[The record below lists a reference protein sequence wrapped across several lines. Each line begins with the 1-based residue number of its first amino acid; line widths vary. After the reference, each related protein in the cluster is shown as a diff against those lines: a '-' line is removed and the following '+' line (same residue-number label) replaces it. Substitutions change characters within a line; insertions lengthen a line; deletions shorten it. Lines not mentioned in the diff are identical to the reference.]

1 VSDFCVRHLLRE
13 HREVEKALEQL
24 ESLLAEQKARAHW
37 SASEREDFRWV
48 IERINRHLHHHI
60 RKEDDVLF
68 PALEDFLPRDLGP
81 LAVLRGEHED
91 LQEVFRRILLAGAL
105 RTTNETPRAAIER
118 LREYSDAMVRI
129 VRDHIYKE
137 DRVLFPM
144 VARFLSVER
153 DTHLLAQMEE
163 IDRTPVPEPQT
174 DQAHARE
181 RPVRKEIAHGV

>member
-1 VSDFCVRHLLRE
+1 
-13 HREVEKALEQL
+13 
-24 ESLLAEQKARAHW
+24 
-37 SASEREDFRWV
+37 
-48 IERINRHLHHHI
+48 
-60 RKEDDVLF
+60 
-68 PALEDFLPRDLGP
+68 
-81 LAVLRGEHED
+81 
-91 LQEVFRRILLAGAL
+91 VFRRILLAGAL
-105 RTTNETPRAAIER
+105 RTTNETPRAAIES
-118 LREYSDAMVRI
+118 LREYGDAMVRI

-174 DQAHARE
+174 DQAHAPE